1 MWNVK
6 KLGESIDA
14 DFDVFKRHSAMTAI
28 CKGERTTT
36 AGLVRVKES
45 SKSLQG
51 TIVRNKVD
59 NYICWLE

>member
-1 MWNVK
+1 M
-6 KLGESIDA
+6 GESIDA

-51 TIVRNKVD
+51 TIVCNKVD
-59 NYICWLE
+59 NYICSLE